1 MSPLAGAAVF
11 RAACYYLRMS
21 QKDEKPNGARA
32 GWKLLSSKTRFENN
46 ICRLREDEVEL
57 EGGKKTDYA
66 YFERD
71 EAVIVVPVTTTGD
84 IVMLKQYRYP
94 VDEWCLEV
102 PAGGTHDSYEA
113 SLEEVVRKELR
124 EEVGG
129 TAKSLTYVD
138 FFFSANAM
146 TDEKCHVYLA
156 EGVEL
161 SKDQKTEASESIEVQ
176 LVPVEKAMELA
187 RSGAVKTA
195 PCALALLMCEPLIG
209 KSDRQKTPDDLLET

>member
-1 MSPLAGAAVF
+1 
-11 RAACYYLRMS
+11 MS
-21 QKDEKPNGARA
+21 QSDGKPNGARA
-32 GWKLLSSKTRFENN
+32 GWKLLSSKTRFENH

-57 EGGKKTDYA
+57 EGGKKIDYA

-71 EAVIVVPVTTTGD
+71 QAVIIVPVTANGE
-84 IVMLKQYRYP
+84 IVMVKQYRYP

-102 PAGGTHDSYEA
+102 PAGGTHDSCEA
-113 SLEEVVRKELR
+113 SLEDVVRKELR

-129 TAKSLTYVD
+129 TATSLTYVD
-138 FFFSANAM
+138 FFFSANSM

-161 SKDQKTEASESIEVQ
+161 VKEQKTEASESIKLQ
-176 LVPVEKAMELA
+176 LMPVEKAMELA
-187 RSGAVKTA
+187 RSGGVKTG

-209 KSDRQKTPDDLLET
+209 KSDRQRTPDDLLET